1 MTPQHKIFR
10 NLQKR
15 TSNKKNQK
23 RQLPFEYVFVQ
34 RRIVATN
41 LYTNV
46 KAPQTLRQFLGIVAM
61 SVVSTRPQFIT
72 LESTQAK
79 RLSIAE
85 LSSQSTLSAGFL
97 QPQKSPKISMKDR
110 TAQLQSGSKNL
121 GCGGESKSAGET
133 KRSACLRN
141 IQF

>member
-1 MTPQHKIFR
+1 MTPQNKIFR
-10 NLQKR
+10 NIQKR
-15 TSNKKNQK
+15 TINKKNQK

-72 LESTQAK
+72 LESTQTK

-97 QPQKSPKISMKDR
+97 QPQKYPKISMKDR
-110 TAQLQSGSKNL
+110 TAQLQSAPKTWAVAEKAKVLEKRNGAL
-121 GCGGESKSAGET
+121 ALET
-133 KRSACLRN
+133 
-141 IQF
+141 F